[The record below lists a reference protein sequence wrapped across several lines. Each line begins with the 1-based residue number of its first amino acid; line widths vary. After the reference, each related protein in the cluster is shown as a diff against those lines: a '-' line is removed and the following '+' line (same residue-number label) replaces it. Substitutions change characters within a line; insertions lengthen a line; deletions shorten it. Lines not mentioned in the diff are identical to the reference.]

1 MTNNIK
7 RFLQIIALALV
18 SIVLVACGS
27 NNETAESTDG
37 EAAVEKKDFKIGIS
51 MPSKS
56 LERWEKDGSFMV
68 EKLEGLGYET
78 DIQYAQDGVSTQV
91 SQIENQITTGVDVLV
106 IAAIDGEALSD
117 VIGKAKNEEIPVIA
131 YDRLLMNS
139 DGVDYYTT
147 FDLLEVG
154 RLQGQYIVDKLD
166 LENETGPFNIELFG
180 GAPDDNNA
188 HLFFEGAMSALSPYI
203 EEGKLNILSGQTEFN
218 QVATMDWNSAK
229 AQERMDN
236 ILSANYSGETID
248 AVLTQNDALAIG
260 VVSSLSSVGYGSDD
274 RPMPIITGQDA
285 EAASIKSIIAGG
297 QTMTVFKDTEAL
309 AGVAVEMIESILN
322 GEEVEV
328 NDTETYDNNNKVVP
342 AFLLEPVS
350 VDADNYQEVIIDSG
364 YIDASEIE

>member
-1 MTNNIK
+1 MKNIK
-7 RFLQIIALALV
+7 RIFQIMLVALF
-18 SIVLVACGS
+18 SFVLVACGS
-27 NNETAESTDG
+27 SNDSAEST
-37 EAAVEKKDFKIGIS
+37 ESETVVEKKDFKIGIS

-68 EKLEGLGYET
+68 AKLKELGYET

-117 VIGKAKNEEIPVIA
+117 VIGKAKNEGIPVIA

-166 LENETGPFNIELFG
+166 LENEAGPFNIELFA

-188 HLFFEGAMSALSPYI
+188 HLFFEGAMSALQPYI
-203 EEGKLNILSGQTEFN
+203 DEEKLNILSGQVDFN

-236 ILSANYSGETID
+236 ILSANYTSQTID

-260 VVSSLSSVGYGSDD
+260 VVSSLESVGYGSED

-285 EAASIKSIIAGG
+285 EAASIKSIKNGG

-309 AGVAVEMIESILN
+309 AGVAVNMIEAILN

-328 NDTETYDNNNKVVP
+328 NDTETYDNNVIVVP
-342 AFLLEPVS
+342 AFLLEPVA
-350 VDADNYQEVIIDSG
+350 VDIDNYQEIVIDSG

>member
-1 MTNNIK
+1 MKNNIK
-7 RFLQIIALALV
+7 KYLQLSVVALLSV
-18 SIVLVACGS
+18 VLVACGS
-27 NNETAESTDG
+27 SNETAEST
-37 EAAVEKKDFKIGIS
+37 EAESTVEKKDFKIGIS

-78 DIQYAQDGVSTQV
+78 DIQYAQDGVATQV

-117 VIGKAKNEEIPVIA
+117 VIGKAKNESIPVIA

-166 LENETGPFNIELFG
+166 LENEAGPFNIELFG

-188 HLFFEGAMSALSPYI
+188 HLFFEGAMSALQPFI
-203 EEGKLNILSGQTEFN
+203 DEGKLNVLSGQTEFN

-236 ILSANYSGETID
+236 ILSANYSKEVIH
-248 AVLTQNDALAIG
+248 AVLSQNDALAIG

-285 EAASIKSIIAGG
+285 EAASIKSIKNGG

-309 AGVAVEMIESILN
+309 AGVAVDMIESILN
-322 GEEVEV
+322 EEEVEV
-328 NDTETYDNNNKVVP
+328 TDTETYDNNVKIVP
-342 AFLLEPVS
+342 AYLLEPVA
-350 VDADNYQEVIIDSG
+350 VDADNYQEIVIDSG
-364 YIDASEIE
+364 YIAASEIE

>member
-7 RFLQIIALALV
+7 RFLQIITLASV
-18 SIVLVACGS
+18 SVILVACGS
-27 NNETAESTDG
+27 TNNTDDESVT
-37 EAAVEKKDFKIGIS
+37 EKKDFKIGIS

-68 EKLEGLGYET
+68 DKLESLGYET
-78 DIQYAQDGVSTQV
+78 DIQYAQDGVSTQI
-91 SQIENQITTGVDVLV
+91 SQIENQITTGADVLV

-117 VIGKAKNEEIPVIA
+117 VIAKAKNEEIPVIA

-154 RLQGQYIVDKLD
+154 RIQGQYIVDKLD
-166 LENETGPFNIELFG
+166 LENENGPFNIELFG

-188 HLFFEGAMSALSPYI
+188 HLFFEGAMNVLTPYI
-203 EEGKLNILSGQTEFN
+203 DEGKLNVLSGQTDFN

-236 ILSANYSGETID
+236 ILSANYSSETIN
-248 AVLTQNDALAIG
+248 AVLSQNDALAIG

-297 QTMTVFKDTEAL
+297 QTMTVFKDTKAL
-309 AGVAVEMIESILN
+309 AAVTVEMIEAILN
-322 GEEVEV
+322 GEEVKV
-328 NDTETYDNNNKVVP
+328 NDTETYDNNNIVVP

-350 VDADNYQEVIIDSG
+350 VDIDNYQKVIIESG